1 MPISVVTNAGS
12 LLAQK
17 YLRDTDRNLQV
28 TGSRVASGLRVATSY
43 DDASTFAVAEGLR
56 ANIKGFV
63 AVDGALGSFKAY
75 AKVSVTAA
83 ETVSGKLQ
91 DASAKIIQL
100 ADESLNAA
108 QRSAYQTELNALTG
122 EIAAYINQATYNSV
136 NILTSSTTSSVKT
149 VANIDL
155 SSISIAGQGL
165 TTTTAAVIGFASAT
179 SITNNANAVTASTAL
194 AAFKLKIDT
203 ALANLGATIKNIE
216 GQQEFVKQ
224 ISETV
229 EIGLGDLVDADLAKE
244 SAKLQSLQARQQLGV
259 QSLSIAN
266 QAPQT
271 LLGLLR

>member
-17 YLRDTDRNLQV
+17 YLRDTDRSLQV
-28 TGSRVASGLRVATSY
+28 TESRVASGLRVATSY

-108 QRSAYQTELNALTG
+108 QRSAYQTELNSLTN
-122 EIAAYINQATYNSV
+122 EIAGYINQATYNSV

-179 SITNNANAVTASTAL
+179 SITSNANAITASTAL
-194 AAFKLKIDT
+194 AAYKIRIDT
-203 ALANLGATIKNIE
+203 ALANLGSTVKNIE

-224 ISETV
+224 INETV